1 MAQWVGAQGRKKVA
15 KLNHLWRS
23 PRKTPNE
30 NEKFFFEFDYKT
42 CWIRREFEQL
52 SSSIAWRVI

>member
-42 CWIRREFEQL
+42 C
-52 SSSIAWRVI
+52 